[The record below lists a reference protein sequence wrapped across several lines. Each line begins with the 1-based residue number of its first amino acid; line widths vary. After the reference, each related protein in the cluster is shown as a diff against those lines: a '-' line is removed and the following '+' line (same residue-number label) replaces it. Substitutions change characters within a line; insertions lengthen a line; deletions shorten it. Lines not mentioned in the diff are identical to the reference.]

1 MLGSGPRVVK
11 SRWRISRGTVPLR
24 SETEYA
30 EAESKEKHGVFDP
43 YAGVDYNLTLCPL
56 QSRLQHIYH
65 GHGQLYARVDLS
77 PIPESTLSPQ
87 SGTFVLVS
95 GFPVI
100 FNFNYLIN
108 HLTDGAAMHFRRPTS

>member
-1 MLGSGPRVVK
+1 MG
-11 SRWRISRGTVPLR
+11 
-24 SETEYA
+24 
-30 EAESKEKHGVFDP
+30 P
-43 YAGVDYNLTLCPL
+43 YAGVDYNLALCPL

-65 GHGQLYARVDLS
+65 GQLYSML
-77 PIPESTLSPQ
+77 ESTLALYAIVDFIPQ
-87 SGTFVLVS
+87 SGNFDWVS